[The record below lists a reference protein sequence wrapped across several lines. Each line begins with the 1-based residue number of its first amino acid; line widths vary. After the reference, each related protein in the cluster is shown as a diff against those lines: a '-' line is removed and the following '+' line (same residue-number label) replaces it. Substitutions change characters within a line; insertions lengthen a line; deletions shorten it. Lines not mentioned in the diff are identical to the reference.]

1 MRGHAAAVGD
11 VACGGGGGRLAEL
24 ESVSGRIAKFFFFF
38 LDGGKDLLRQ
48 DSENTAF
55 RYWACGKNGAGQE
68 ERGGG
73 GGPASLCRVE
83 SLSSRP
89 CSSSSLQHRHNNS
102 INNEHHAQ
110 EHFLKRIDTD
120 TSDSNATP
128 AHSHMFTN
136 KTKI

>member
-1 MRGHAAAVGD
+1 MRSHAAAVGD

-89 CSSSSLQHRHNNS
+89 CSSSSLQHH
-102 INNEHHAQ
+102 
-110 EHFLKRIDTD
+110 TV
-120 TSDSNATP
+120 TTTP
-128 AHSHMFTN
+128 
-136 KTKI
+136 